1 MGYVWVD
8 AIIKNPFTGKSISV
22 KALVDTGATLTVIS
36 RKIANELGLPMIGK
50 SLVQTAR
57 GVAELEACFGVVEIM
72 GEETPARILVSDE
85 VDTVL
90 IGITV
95 LEQLGL
101 EVDPVTGKLK
111 KTKLLL
117 L

>member
-1 MGYVWVD
+1 MGYVLVD
-8 AIIKNPFTGKSISV
+8 VIIKNPFTGKSISV
-22 KALVDTGATLTVIS
+22 KALVDTGATLTVIP

-50 SLVQTAR
+50 SIVQTAR
-57 GVAELEACFGVVEIM
+57 GVRELEACFGVVEIM

>member
-1 MGYVWVD
+1 MSLIWID
-8 AIIKNPFTGKSISV
+8 AVIRNPFTGKAITA
-22 KALVDTGATLTVIS
+22 KALVGTGIILTVVP
-36 RKIANELGLPMIGK
+36 RRVAEELQLLVIGK

-57 GVAELEACFGVVEIM
+57 GVAELEVCHGVVEIM

-85 VDTVL
+85 VGAVL

-95 LEQLGL
+95 FEQLGL
-101 EVDPVTGKLK
+101 EVDLVTRELK

-117 L
+117 

>member
-8 AIIKNPFTGKSISV
+8 AVLKNPFTSRSVSV
-22 KALVDTGATLTVIS
+22 KALVDTGATLTVVP
-36 RKIANELGLPMIGK
+36 RKIADELGLPVIGK
-50 SLVQTAR
+50 SVVQTAK
-57 GVAELEACFGVVEIM
+57 GVAELEARFGVVEIM
-72 GEETPARILVSDE
+72 GEETPARILVSDR

>member
-22 KALVDTGATLTVIS
+22 KALVDTGATLTVIP

-50 SLVQTAR
+50 SIVQTAR
-57 GVAELEACFGVVEIM
+57 GVTELEACFGVVEIM